1 MHDKHDGE
9 NVRPLEHKLIFP
21 SSHVGSPKFMTQLFQ
36 DAMAICRYFHKLDLF
51 LTITANPK
59 WSEIVQSLFPGQTAT
74 DHPDIISYVFEQKK
88 KALLK
93 LIDNGFFGTA
103 VAYVYTIEFQKRGFP
118 HIHLLI
124 FLCPQ
129 DHI

>member
-74 DHPDIISYVFEQKK
+74 NHPDIVSQVFE
-88 KALLK
+88 
-93 LIDNGFFGTA
+93 
-103 VAYVYTIEFQKRGFP
+103 
-118 HIHLLI
+118 
-124 FLCPQ
+124 
-129 DHI
+129 